1 VDNARLN
8 SKIKKEKHKF
18 PICVLTSSE
27 IKNIQP
33 RTIKNNTFTIMDYY
47 NIEDCVNSLERLR
60 NYQLS
65 DILGKYKLF

>member
-8 SKIKKEKHKF
+8 SNIKNDRHKF
-18 PICVLTSSE
+18 PICALS
-27 IKNIQP
+27 
-33 RTIKNNTFTIMDYY
+33 
-47 NIEDCVNSLERLR
+47 IEDVKKAKLNIVKEEITDWMTIEDTVNSLERLR